1 MDAQENRGGTR
12 EALQK
17 YHFNYINYN
26 MSTSYLYS
34 QLGLVI
40 PQKTDSVQEWSVAGA
55 TFHSQGFLH
64 VSNRRYNLQVVQSN
78 AKKELFVI
86 KLVRTA
92 TGPDDSDGFRYDVPP
107 EVRVSIAP
115 QALVQ
120 LPEAGYFPN
129 LVMWQKWNDNQW
141 SLYTQ

>member
-1 MDAQENRGGTR
+1 
-12 EALQK
+12 
-17 YHFNYINYN
+17 
-26 MSTSYLYS
+26 MSTSNLYS

-40 PQKTDSVQEWSVAGA
+40 PHKTDAVQEWSVAGA

-64 VSNRRYNLQVVQSN
+64 VCNPRYNVQVVQSKT
-78 AKKELFVI
+78 KKELFII
-86 KLVRTA
+86 KLLRTA
-92 TGPDDSDGFRYDVPP
+92 ADPGDSDGFRYDVPP

-129 LVMWQKWNDNQW
+129 LVMWQKCYDSQW
-141 SLYTQ
+141 ALYTQ

>member
-1 MDAQENRGGTR
+1 MP
-12 EALQK
+12 QK
-17 YHFNYINYN
+17 IEGERVKRYKYTTLIINHN
-26 MSTSYLYS
+26 MSTSNLYS

-40 PQKTDSVQEWSVAGA
+40 PHKTDSVQEWSVAGA

-64 VSNRRYNLQVVQSN
+64 VSNPRYNLQVVQSN
-78 AKKELFVI
+78 AKKELLII

-92 TGPDDSDGFRYDVPP
+92 TGPDDSDGFRHDVPP

-129 LVMWQKWNDNQW
+129 LVMWQKWNDSQW
-141 SLYTQ
+141 ALYTQ